1 MLLTNRAGLSL
12 KSLEVINERVHKRTH
27 PLAYHFV
34 YRFIS
39 QGEVGS
45 MGTQGPQGTQGI
57 QGPAGPNGQQGD
69 DGIGGD
75 DVSFHFNSLLV
86 KRMGMRSETTWN
98 IQAELLCASTRVTV
112 TLKTTRK

>member
-1 MLLTNRAGLSL
+1 
-12 KSLEVINERVHKRTH
+12 
-27 PLAYHFV
+27 
-34 YRFIS
+34 
-39 QGEVGS
+39 

-86 KRMGMRSETTWN
+86 KRMGMRSETAWN
-98 IQAELLCASTRVTV
+98 IQAELFCA
-112 TLKTTRK
+112 